1 MDSRKEQYF
10 HDFDDQAIPLMAQIE
25 ADPNSSF
32 KFDQAMA
39 LLGTRNAFNPFQ
51 VFTNAINDFLLPPA
65 VKPFYDKEQQEL
77 AAERRAELAAKRA
90 AEKAAEE
97 EKLRKARGDQTESEE
112 DRKRRL
118 AQLQMAQ
125 TEAPLIDFA
134 ERYPNGVPPNYE
146 RGPLAAILNP
156 GYTRKGRKQYVGG
169 RHGASRHGMGEQ
181 TYENGDTYK
190 GLWNMNLQE
199 GWGVLTKVSEK
210 TVYDGQ
216 WHLGKQH
223 GLGEFRTAD
232 GSTYQGQWREGHQHG
247 FGEWLDRSNGTIYS
261 GEWRDGARNGFGTK
275 AWLRNGSVY
284 VGQWVNDKKHGPGIL
299 KSGKR
304 QTLNCRDTRGG
315 QDRDLIWPFFW
326 EVGTPEI

>member
-1 MDSRKEQYF
+1 ME
-10 HDFDDQAIPLMAQIE
+10 QIE

-39 LLGTRNAFNPFQ
+39 LMGTRNAFNPFQ
-51 VFTNAINDFLLPPA
+51 VVTNAINDFLLPPA
-65 VKPFYDKEQQEL
+65 VKPHYDKEQQEI
-77 AAERRAELAAKRA
+77 AAERRAKLAAERA
-90 AEKAAEE
+90 AQKALEQ
-97 EKLRKARGDQTESEE
+97 EKLRKARGDKMETEEE
-112 DRKRRL
+112 KKRKL
-118 AQLQMAQ
+118 TQLQMAQ

-146 RGPLAAILNP
+146 RGPLAAVLNP

-181 TYENGDTYK
+181 TYENGDSYK

-199 GWGVLTKVSEK
+199 GWGVLTKVVDK

-223 GLGEFRTAD
+223 GLGVYRTAD
-232 GSTYQGQWREGHQHG
+232 GSTYQGQWREGFQHG

-275 AWLRNGSVY
+275 AWLRNGTVY
-284 VGQWVNDKKHGPGIL
+284 VGQWLNDSKHGPGIL
-299 KSGKR
+299 KSGKP
-304 QTLNCRDTRGG
+304 Q
-315 QDRDLIWPFFW
+315 IHEP
-326 EVGTPEI
+326 